1 MKQKKKPQD
10 IFGVIGLGRFGLC
23 LAGELARSGA
33 EVLAVDRNPNLVRE
47 AREFTEFAYVA
58 SDYAKDTLSQMGIPN
73 CSTVVICIDDR
84 LDTSLLATLNVLNLQ
99 VNKVYVK
106 AISPEHGELAAKI
119 GAEVVY
125 PERDMGVRLAKKL
138 QANTVMEYISLS
150 NDIDISEYALPA
162 ALAGKRVADS
172 GLRGQYRLN
181 IIAIQHGGDTTV
193 TIDPGYVLQPEDTL
207 VLIGKSDDLRR
218 FENDLC

>member
-1 MKQKKKPQD
+1 MKKKKKPQD

-23 LAGELARSGA
+23 LVGELARSGA

-58 SDYAKDTLSQMGIPN
+58 ADYTKDTLSQMGIPN

-84 LDTSLLATLNVLNLQ
+84 LDTSLLATLNVLNLNVQ
-99 VNKVYVK
+99 NVYVK

-138 QANTVMEYISLS
+138 QANSVMEYISLS
-150 NDIDISEYALPA
+150 NDIDISEYPVPHTLV
-162 ALAGKRVADS
+162 GKRVADC
-172 GLRGQYRLN
+172 GLRSQYCLN
-181 IIAIQHGGDTTV
+181 IIAIQHDSDTTV
-193 TIDPGYVLQPEDTL
+193 SIDPCRVFQAEDTL
-207 VLIGKSDDLRR
+207 VLIGKSSDLHR